1 MSEESETRESERGA
15 AGAPAGREVT
25 FPNGNRARVVVAPA
39 DGRAAEI
46 VGALGLARPKSLLLV
61 MGGAD
66 KVGAEVMSRLE
77 EMFARG
83 IEGAAAQAGALVIDG
98 GTDSGVMRLMGRAI
112 AGGGRRTPLLGVS
125 PGGLVSYPRADEGG
139 GEGLQ
144 GGERGPEEGRTPLE
158 PNHTHF
164 VLVESDRWGGETEMI
179 FRLAEELGRGVPVLT
194 LVVNGGPIVKD
205 EVLHSV
211 RQGWP
216 VVLVEG
222 SGRMADEIARLWR
235 QRPARV
241 DDPALEE
248 IITRGR
254 ISLFPV
260 EGGAGELRE
269 LVARLLGGGAA
280 A

>member
-1 MSEESETRESERGA
+1 MSEESETREAARGG
-15 AGAPAGREVT
+15 AGASAGREVT

-46 VGALGLARPKSLLLV
+46 VGALGVARPKSLLLV

-77 EMFARG
+77 EMFTRG
-83 IEGAAAQAGALVIDG
+83 IEGAAAEAGALVIDG
-98 GTDSGVMRLMGRAI
+98 GTDSGVMRLMGRAV

-125 PGGLVSYPRADEGG
+125 PGGLVSYPRADESG
-139 GEGLQ
+139 GEGLR

-222 SGRMADEIARLWR
+222 SGRMADEIACLWR

-260 EGGAGELRE
+260 EGGAGELRA
-269 LVARLLGGGAA
+269 LVARLLGGGAT
-280 A
+280 